1 MRAMSA
7 IEQSEVDRL
16 KDELRREMDASRG
29 PLLGGIALARAL
41 GLESLAALRQA
52 RRRGRI
58 TINLFSLPQRRG
70 YFALTADVAEWLARA
85 RLGVSD
91 PEGQRTSASSDP
103 PSAAT

>member
-1 MRAMSA
+1 MHVPTP
-7 IEQSEVDRL
+7 ITQSEFERL

-58 TINLFSLPQRRG
+58 AINLFSLPQRRG

-85 RLGVSD
+85 RLGIPDS
-91 PEGQRTSASSDP
+91 EGAPDLHIE
-103 PSAAT
+103 